1 MPNRGGHQPD
11 RPGQGELAS
20 GGASIEMLIPPR
32 IHGSHLTRRWR
43 ETDSNS
49 QSRDRDEFI
58 RLPTCYLSAYTF
70 EGSAFTP
77 DGLLPGKA
85 ITPVVVGSALP
96 VIRAS
101 PARGFEPA
109 TSDRGTS
116 AERYEFAH
124 R

>member
-1 MPNRGGHQPD
+1 
-11 RPGQGELAS
+11 
-20 GGASIEMLIPPR
+20 MLLI
-32 IHGSHLTRRWR
+32 GSYFP
-43 ETDSNS
+43 
-49 QSRDRDEFI
+49 Q
-58 RLPTCYLSAYTF
+58 
-70 EGSAFTP
+70 GSAFP
-77 DGLLPGKA
+77 RDGLLPGKA
-85 ITPVVVGSALP
+85 ITLLVVGSALP